1 MAHVVM
7 AYIVMAY
14 IKVCPELT
22 ETASCNNA
30 PCPVDCKVAYWG
42 PI

>member
-1 MAHVVM
+1 MAHIVM
-7 AYIVMAY
+7 AYIVIAY

-22 ETASCNNA
+22 ETASCN
-30 PCPVDCKVAYWG
+30 KYSYG